1 MANAQDG
8 PPPVADGHW
17 LTASRL
23 TVYPRIFFAVFILSA
38 SSWMLLSQDL
48 LDPQGKPIGY
58 DFITFWSASQ
68 LSLGGEPAAAFDLE
82 KLFEVEQ
89 ATVPGIDK
97 PFLWHYPPTF
107 QLVTLPLALIPY
119 IPSYLIWASLTLLV
133 FVLAIRKLAPAPQT
147 LWATLAFPG
156 TYINFL
162 QGQNGFLTAAL
173 FGGAILCL
181 EKRPILAGVLIGLL
195 SYKPQLG
202 LLIPLAL
209 IFGRHWTAFISA
221 AVTTVLF
228 ALAATLAVGTDS
240 WVAFWNNM
248 PVVRQVVEQGLLPW
262 AEMPGL
268 YTGLRLLGS
277 PSVPAYAAHL
287 VVALGVAAAV
297 AWAWS
302 RKIPLPIAAAV
313 LVPGTLM
320 VTPYS
325 FNYDLTLLAVPIALL
340 AWDGYRHGWLRGE
353 REVLALVWLLPLVM
367 APITI
372 VTSLPAGF
380 AGIAAMFA
388 IALRRAHAWDRGD
401 LPAHPASQS

>member
-1 MANAQDG
+1 MAHAQDA
-8 PPPVADGHW
+8 PPPVADRHW
-17 LTASRL
+17 LTARRL
-23 TVYPRIFFAVFILSA
+23 TVYPRIFFTVFILSA
-38 SSWMLLSQDL
+38 GSWMLLSQDL

-58 DFITFWSASQ
+58 DFLTFWSASQ
-68 LSLGGEPAAAFDLE
+68 LSLGGEPAAVFDVG
-82 KLFEVEQ
+82 KLFAVEQ
-89 ATVPGIDK
+89 ATVPGIEK

-107 QLVTLPLALIPY
+107 QLVILPLSLIPY
-119 IPSYLIWASLTLLV
+119 VPSYLIWASLTLLA
-133 FVLAIRKLAPAPQT
+133 FVLVVRKLAPAPQT
-147 LWATLAFPG
+147 LWIALAFPG
-156 TYINFL
+156 TYVNYL

-181 EKRPILAGVLIGLL
+181 EKRPIIAGILIGLL

-209 IFGRHWTAFISA
+209 IFGRHWIAFISA

-248 PVVRQVVEQGLLPW
+248 PVVRLIVDQGLLPW

-277 PSVPAYAAHL
+277 SSMPAYAAHL
-287 VVALGVAAAV
+287 VVALAAAV
-297 AWAWS
+297 AVAWVWA
-302 RKIPLPIAAAV
+302 RKVPIPVAAAA
-313 LVPGTLM
+313 LVPGTLL

-325 FNYDLTLLAVPIALL
+325 FNYDLTMLAVPIALL
-340 AWDGYRHGWLRGE
+340 AWDGYRYGWLRGE

-367 APITI
+367 GPIT
-372 VTSLPAGF
+372 VFTSLPVGF
-380 AGIAAMFA
+380 AGLAAMFA
-388 IALRRAHAWDRGD
+388 VALRRARAWDRGD
-401 LPAHPASQS
+401 FHSHRITS

>member
-8 PPPVADGHW
+8 PPPAADGHW

-38 SSWMLLSQDL
+38 SGWMLLSQDL

-68 LSLGGEPAAAFDLE
+68 LSLGGEPAAVFDVA
-82 KLFEVEQ
+82 KLFAVEQ

-107 QLVTLPLALIPY
+107 QLVTLPLSLIPY
-119 IPSYLIWASLTLLV
+119 IPSYLIWAWLTLLA
-133 FVLAIRKLAPAPQT
+133 FVLVIRKLAPAPQT
-147 LWATLAFPG
+147 LWVALAFPG

-195 SYKPQLG
+195 SYKPHMG

-209 IFGRHWTAFISA
+209 ICGRQWTAFFSA
-221 AVTTVLF
+221 AITTVLF
-228 ALAATLAVGTDS
+228 ALIATAAVGTES
-240 WVAFWNNM
+240 WVAFWNDI
-248 PVVRQVVEQGLLPW
+248 PVVRMIVEQGLLPW
-262 AEMPGL
+262 AEMSGL

-277 PSVPAYAAHL
+277 PSAPAYAAQL
-287 VVALGVAAAV
+287 VLALGVAAAV
-297 AWAWS
+297 AWVWS
-302 RKIPLPIAAAV
+302 RKIPVPIAAAV
-313 LVPGTLM
+313 LAPGMLM

-340 AWDGYRHGWLRGE
+340 AWDGHRNGWLRGE
-353 REVLALVWLLPLVM
+353 REVLALAWLLPLVM
-367 APITI
+367 APIAI
-372 VTSLPAGF
+372 VTSLPVGIAGL
-380 AGIAAMFA
+380 AAMFA
-388 IALRRAHAWDRGD
+388 IALRRAHAWNRGD
-401 LPAHPASQS
+401 IPAHPAL

>member
-1 MANAQDG
+1 MAHAKDG
-8 PPPVADGHW
+8 SPPVAKGHW

-23 TVYPRIFFAVFILSA
+23 TVYPRIFLAVFILSA

-58 DFITFWSASQ
+58 DFLTFWSVSQ
-68 LSLGGEPAAAFDLE
+68 LSLDGEPAAAFDVE
-82 KLFEVEQ
+82 KLFAVEQ

-107 QLVTLPLALIPY
+107 QLVTLPLSLVPY
-119 IPSYLIWASLTLLV
+119 IPSYLIWASLTLLA
-133 FVLAIRKLAPAPQT
+133 FVLVIRKLAPAPQT
-147 LWATLAFPG
+147 LWAALAFPG

-209 IFGRHWTAFISA
+209 VCGRYWTAFISA

-228 ALAATLAVGTDS
+228 ALAATLAVGADS

-248 PVVRQVVEQGLLPW
+248 PDIRLIVEQGLLPW
-262 AEMPGL
+262 TEMPGL
-268 YTGLRLLGS
+268 YTGLRLLGLAS
-277 PSVPAYAAHL
+277 APAYAAQL
-287 VVALGVAAAV
+287 VLALGVAAAV
-297 AWAWS
+297 MWVWL
-302 RKIPLPIAAAV
+302 RKIPVPVAAAV
-313 LVPGTLM
+313 LVPGTLL

-325 FNYDLTLLAVPIALL
+325 FNYDLTLLAMPIALL
-340 AWDGYRHGWLRGE
+340 AWDGHRNGWLRGE
-353 REVLALVWLLPLVM
+353 REVLVLAWLLPLVM
-367 APITI
+367 APIAI
-372 VTSLPAGF
+372 FTSLPVGF
-380 AGIAAMFA
+380 AGLAAMFV
-388 IALRRAHAWDRGD
+388 IALRRARTRYN
-401 LPAHPASQS
+401 P

>member
-1 MANAQDG
+1 MAQVKNRTLPDAG
-8 PPPVADGHW
+8 GHW
-17 LTASRL
+17 LTIDRL
-23 TVYPRIFFAVFILSA
+23 TVYPRIFLAVFILSA
-38 SSWMLLSQDL
+38 SGWALMSQNM

-58 DFITFWSASQ
+58 DFLTFWSASQ
-68 LSLGGEPAAAFDLE
+68 LAIDGEPAAAFDVE

-107 QLVTLPLALIPY
+107 QLVTLPLSLVPY
-119 IPSYLIWASLTLLV
+119 LPSYLIWASLTLLA
-133 FVLAIRKLAPAPQT
+133 FVLVIRKIAPSPRT
-147 LWATLAFPG
+147 PWIVLAFPG

-209 IFGRHWTAFISA
+209 IFGRHWTAFFSA
-221 AVTTVLF
+221 AVTTVIF
-228 ALAATLAVGTDS
+228 AAAATLAVGTES

-248 PVVRQVVEQGLLPW
+248 PVVRIVVEQGLLPW
-262 AEMPGL
+262 TEMPGL
-268 YTGLRLLGS
+268 YTTLRLLGS
-277 PSVPAYAAHL
+277 PSAPAY
-287 VVALGVAAAV
+287 VAQLILGLGVAAAV
-297 AWAWS
+297 AWVWS
-302 RKIPLPIAAAV
+302 RKVPTPIAAAV
-313 LVPGTLM
+313 LVPGTIL

-340 AWDGYRHGWLRGE
+340 AWDGYRNGWLRWE
-353 REVLALVWLLPLVM
+353 REVLALVWLLPFVM
-367 APITI
+367 APIAI
-372 VTSLPAGF
+372 VTSLQVGF
-380 AGIAAMFA
+380 IGLAAMFA
-388 IALRRAHAWDRGD
+388 IALRRAGAWDRGE
-401 LPAHPASQS
+401 LPAYRAV